1 MLLCCFCL
9 QCMNVMIFVTNTLSG
24 AIRINHH
31 SWWSQKFRCQIKN
44 STVIEMKRI
53 FFTCLLRPLITLGP
67 LNYKIPLISLEMMNK
82 PHRTCVKADE
92 HPTALLGFVQCAR
105 SSQTA

>member
-53 FFTCLLRPLITLGP
+53 FFYL
-67 LNYKIPLISLEMMNK
+67 SL
-82 PHRTCVKADE
+82 A
-92 HPTALLGFVQCAR
+92 
-105 SSQTA
+105 SSDHSRATKLQNPSN